1 MPRRLHRVE
10 FSWFE
15 TKTYPIAT
23 HLDARS
29 TWNLSRRTKAT
40 RPRAEHH
47 SKFKSRDRR
56 WLLGSIGWGEPK
68 AKRKHCTRTPF
79 VRFFF
84 RCRLF
89 GSLLFREGKVTCVPV
104 VLETERC
111 SVTQTRTHSKRSRV
125 SPWHHTGRRHCVS
138 CSDSCSRMTT
148 VMWACVCVW
157 AIGSSQ
163 QRVWWKFS
171 ISKWRPT
178 FFRNLCV
185 WVFRAM
191 GIRFTVTLAAKFG
204 SLALL
209 IARLKSFISTEI
221 DSLFPTR
228 KKPRRKLLV
237 PIDCRKVKFMLWDWP
252 PLRLI
257 GSGESWYCSV
267 PLWNYWFR

>member
-84 RCRLF
+84 FAVACLVHYCFGKGKLRVYPLF
-89 GSLLFREGKVTCVPV
+89 SKPRGARSHRHEHTASDHEYLHDITLADAIAFHVATRVRAWLLWC
-104 VLETERC
+104 ER
-111 SVTQTRTHSKRSRV
+111 V
-125 SPWHHTGRRHCVS
+125 
-138 CSDSCSRMTT
+138 
-148 VMWACVCVW
+148 CVCVSNRIESAASVMKIFNFKMATDVFSQLVCLGFSGDGNTFHGDACGKVW
-157 AIGSSQ
+157 LPSTLDCTFEKFYIYRDRQFVPYSKKNQEGS
-163 QRVWWKFS
+163 F
-171 ISKWRPT
+171 
-178 FFRNLCV
+178 
-185 WVFRAM
+185 
-191 GIRFTVTLAAKFG
+191 
-204 SLALL
+204 
-209 IARLKSFISTEI
+209 
-221 DSLFPTR
+221 
-228 KKPRRKLLV
+228 
-237 PIDCRKVKFMLWDWP
+237 
-252 PLRLI
+252 
-257 GSGESWYCSV
+257 
-267 PLWNYWFR
+267 

>member
-47 SKFKSRDRR
+47 SKFKSHDRR

-111 SVTQTRTHSKRSRV
+111 SVTQTRTPHSKRSRV
-125 SPWHHTGRRHCVS
+125 SPWHHIGRRHCVS
-138 CSDSCSRMTT
+138 CWTRVRAWLLWCER
-148 VMWACVCVW
+148 VCVCEQSDRV
-157 AIGSSQ
+157 SSECDENFQ
-163 QRVWWKFS
+163 FQNGDRRFFATCVFGFFGRWEYVS
-171 ISKWRPT
+171 RWRL
-178 FFRNLCV
+178 RQ
-185 WVFRAM
+185 
-191 GIRFTVTLAAKFG
+191 
-204 SLALL
+204 SLA
-209 IARLKSFISTEI
+209 
-221 DSLFPTR
+221 P
-228 KKPRRKLLV
+228 
-237 PIDCRKVKFMLWDWP
+237 
-252 PLRLI
+252 
-257 GSGESWYCSV
+257 
-267 PLWNYWFR
+267 